1 MNKTYLEQYKNK
13 ELDLLFW
20 IKNHLAVKVYKLKV
34 NKDVENFDR
43 ENSFHIIF
51 MIFRRKW

>member
-1 MNKTYLEQYKNK
+1 MNKIYLEQYKNK

-34 NKDVENFDR
+34 DKDVENFDR
-43 ENSFHIIF
+43 ENSFHII
-51 MIFRRKW
+51 